1 VGGKIKEKRMKKTR
15 FIVLSRREAE
25 GLRDENILNDTVV
38 ISIHGLDEKP
48 ANIQLSCPILYLQFD
63 DIEQSE
69 EHCHNNVH
77 RAELIKEKLL
87 PFNKDMARNIFDFV
101 NAHKPSTIIVHC
113 HAGVCRSAAV
123 AAALSKIMYDEDDYI
138 FKTRV
143 PNMLVYTTMLEYY
156 YCDQY
161 ELSANQFMQQQAY
174 LNHQSHC
181 RYK

>member
-1 VGGKIKEKRMKKTR
+1 MKKTK
-15 FIVLSRREAE
+15 FVILSRREAE
-25 GLRDENILNDTVV
+25 NLKDENVPKNTIM

-48 ANIQLSCPILYLQFD
+48 ANIQLSCPVLYLQFD

-87 PFNKDMARNIFDFV
+87 PFNKDMARAIFDFV
-101 NAHKPSTIIVHC
+101 NANKPEMIIVHC

-123 AAALSKIMYDEDDYI
+123 GAALSKIMYDEDDHI
-138 FKTRV
+138 FKTKV
-143 PNMLVYTTMLEYY
+143 PNMLVYTTMLEFY
-156 YCDQY
+156 YCDMY
-161 ELSANQFMQQQAY
+161 ELSASQFMQQQAY
-174 LNHQSHC
+174 LNHQSHV

>member
-1 VGGKIKEKRMKKTR
+1 MKKTR
-15 FIVLSRREAE
+15 FIILSRREAE
-25 GLRDENILNDTVV
+25 GLEDQNLPEGAIF
-38 ISIHGLDEKP
+38 ISIYGLDEKP
-48 ANIQLSCPILYLQFD
+48 ADLKVTCPVLYLQFD

-77 RAELIKEKLL
+77 RAELIKEKLK
-87 PFNKDMARNIFDFV
+87 PFNKDMARDIFDFV

-123 AAALSKIMYDEDDYI
+123 AAALSKIMYDEDDAI

-156 YCDQY
+156 YCDMY
-161 ELSANQFMQQQAY
+161 ELSATQFMQQQAY